1 MKKFLFL
8 ATSAMLVTALSGCAG
23 GGNEL
28 YILQNK
34 PEIDTQLKAFAN
46 IFAGEFDVDVK
57 VISCGGDSC
66 SLGTQLQSDI
76 AAGEIPDIFVI
87 DGQSAYDQYKDLIL
101 DVTGEEW
108 TNDTDLAFKVD
119 GRVYGFPVAVEGW
132 GMAYNADLLAQAG
145 IDPKTLNNYA
155 NYQAAFEKLDGMK
168 AELGI
173 DSVVSMA
180 ASANMSWVTRDH
192 NFNSY
197 VSAGLEYTDTSVLE
211 AVLGGNVDAN
221 RMSQYANWVE
231 LLFKFADETVLLSGG
246 YDEQVGAFAQ
256 QKAVFLHQ
264 GNWVEPNLKTANANF
279 KRGFAPHGTLNATTD
294 AIFVAAPTWYV
305 IHKDSDNIQAAKDYL
320 NYLASSEA
328 GHNYMVN
335 EIGAIPA
342 FKSVEL
348 VPTAPLSV
356 SVLEWVSEGKIY
368 SWNFTKTNSDFR
380 ANSLGPVY
388 TAFADATTKG
398 TATAKSTFI
407 SGMTAAL
414 ETLKP

>member
-23 GGNEL
+23 GGGEL

-34 PEIDTQLKAFAN
+34 PEIDTQLKAFAQLYS
-46 IFAGEFDVDVK
+46 AEFDNDVK

-76 AAGEIPDIFVI
+76 AAGETPDIFVI
-87 DGQSAYDQYKDLIL
+87 DGLSAYNQYKDLIL
-101 DVTGEEW
+101 DVTGETW
-108 TNDTDLAFKVD
+108 ASDTDLAFKVD
-119 GRVYGFPVAVEGW
+119 GKVYGFPVAVEGW
-132 GMAYNADLLAQAG
+132 GMAYNADLLAKAN

-155 NYQAAFEKLDGMK
+155 NYKAAFEKLNGMK
-168 AELGI
+168 TELGI

-180 ASANMSWVTRDH
+180 ASSGMAWVTRDH
-192 NFNSY
+192 NFNSLL
-197 VSAGLEYTDTSVLE
+197 SAGLPYGDLSVTNQIL
-211 AVLGGNVDAN
+211 AGNVDTN

-231 LLFKFADETVLLSGG
+231 LLFKFANPTVLLSGG

-294 AIFVAAPTWYV
+294 AIFVSAPTWYV
-305 IHKDSDNIQAAKDYL
+305 INKDSENIEAAKDFL
-320 NYLASSEA
+320 NYLASSEE

-342 FKSVEL
+342 FKSVKL

-356 SVLEWVSEGKIY
+356 SILDWVAQGKVY
-368 SWNFTKTNSDFR
+368 SWNQYYVEGSFR
-380 ANSLGPVY
+380 ETTLGPIY
-388 TAFADATTKG
+388 TTFADSVVKG
-398 TATAKSTFI
+398 TATAKSAYITA
-407 SGMTAAL
+407 MTNAL
-414 ETLKP
+414 KTLG

>member
-23 GGNEL
+23 SGGKEL

-34 PEIDTQLKAFAN
+34 PEIDTQLKAFAGLYS
-46 IFAGEFDVDVK
+46 AEYDVDVK

-76 AAGEIPDIFVI
+76 AAGETPDIFVI
-87 DGQSAYDQYKDLIL
+87 DGMSAYEQYKDLIL
-101 DVTGEEW
+101 DVTGETW

-119 GRVYGFPVAVEGW
+119 GKVYGFPVAVEGW
-132 GMAYNADLLAQAG
+132 GMAYNADLLQRAN

-155 NYQAAFEKLDGMK
+155 NYAAAFEKLNGMK

-180 ASANMSWVTRDH
+180 ASSGMAWVTRDH
-192 NFNSY
+192 NFNSLL
-197 VSAGLEYTDTSVLE
+197 SAGLPYGDLSVTNQIL
-211 AVLGGNVDAN
+211 AGNVDTN
-221 RMSQYANWVE
+221 RMNQYANWVE
-231 LLFKFADETVLLSGG
+231 LLFKYANPTVLLSGG

-256 QKAVFLHQ
+256 QKSVFLHQ
-264 GNWVEPNLKTANANF
+264 GNWVEPNLKTAGATF

-305 IHKDSDNIQAAKDYL
+305 IHKDSKNIQAAKDYL
-320 NYLASSEA
+320 NYLASSPE

-342 FKSVEL
+342 FKSVKL

-356 SVLEWVSEGKIY
+356 SILDWVAQGKIY
-368 SWNFTKTNSDFR
+368 SWNQYYVEGSFR
-380 ANSLGPVY
+380 ENQLGPIY
-388 TAFADATTKG
+388 TTFADSVTKNQ
-398 TATAKSTFI
+398 TNAKTTFI
-407 SGMTAAL
+407 SAMTAAL
-414 ETLKP
+414 KTLG

>member
-8 ATSAMLVTALSGCAG
+8 ATSAMLVTALSGCATT
-23 GGNEL
+23 GNQL

-34 PEIDTQLKAFAN
+34 PEIDTQLKAFAK
-46 IFAGEFDVDVK
+46 IFEGEGNVKVK

-76 AAGEIPDIFVI
+76 AAGETPDIFVI
-87 DGQSAYDQYKDLIL
+87 DGLSAYNQYKDLIL
-101 DVTGEEW
+101 DVTGETW
-108 TNDTDLAFKVD
+108 ASDTDLAFKVD

-132 GMAYNADLLAQAG
+132 GMAYNADLLAKAN

-155 NYQAAFEKLDGMK
+155 NYKAAFEKLDGMK
-168 AELGI
+168 TELGI

-180 ASANMSWVTRDH
+180 ASSGMAWVTRDH
-192 NFNSY
+192 NFNSLL
-197 VSAGLEYTDTSVLE
+197 SAGLPYGDLSVTNQIL
-211 AVLGGNVDAN
+211 AGNVDTN

-231 LLFKFADETVLLSGG
+231 LLFKFANPTVLLSGG

-294 AIFVAAPTWYV
+294 AIFVSAPTWYV
-305 IHKDSDNIQAAKDYL
+305 IHKGSKNVQAAKDYL
-320 NYLASSEA
+320 NFLASSPA

-342 FKSVEL
+342 FKSVKL

-356 SVLEWVSEGKIY
+356 SILDWVAQGKVY
-368 SWNFTKTNSDFR
+368 SWNQYYVEGTFR
-380 ANSLGPVY
+380 ENQLGPIY
-388 TAFADATTKG
+388 TTFATNVNNAN
-398 TATAKSTFI
+398 AKSTFVTA
-407 SGMTAAL
+407 MTNAL
-414 ETLKP
+414 KTLG

>member
-8 ATSAMLVTALSGCAG
+8 ATSAMLVTALSGCATT
-23 GGNEL
+23 GNQL

-34 PEIDTQLKAFAN
+34 PEIDTQLKAFAK
-46 IFAGEFDVDVK
+46 IFEGEGNVTVK

-76 AAGEIPDIFVI
+76 AAGETPDIFVI
-87 DGQSAYDQYKDLIL
+87 DGLSAYNQYKDLIL
-101 DVTGEEW
+101 DVTGEKW
-108 TNDTDLAFKVD
+108 STDTDLAFKVD

-132 GMAYNADLLAQAG
+132 GMAYNADLLAKAN

-155 NYQAAFEKLDGMK
+155 NYKAAFEKLDGMK
-168 AELGI
+168 TELGI

-180 ASANMSWVTRDH
+180 ASSGMAWVTRDH
-192 NFNSY
+192 NFNSLL
-197 VSAGLEYTDTSVLE
+197 SAGLPYGDLSVTNQIL
-211 AVLGGNVDAN
+211 AGNVDTN

-231 LLFKFADETVLLSGG
+231 LLFKFANPTVLLSGG

-294 AIFVAAPTWYV
+294 AIFVSAPTWYV
-305 IHKDSDNIQAAKDYL
+305 IHKDSKNVQAAKDYL
-320 NYLASSEA
+320 NFLASSPA

-342 FKSVEL
+342 FKSVKL

-356 SVLEWVSEGKIY
+356 SILDWVAQGKVY
-368 SWNFTKTNSDFR
+368 SWNQYYVEGTFR
-380 ANSLGPVY
+380 ENQLGPIY
-388 TAFADATTKG
+388 TTFATNVNNAN
-398 TATAKSTFI
+398 AKSTFVTA
-407 SGMTAAL
+407 MTNAL
-414 ETLKP
+414 KTLG

>member
-34 PEIDTQLKAFAN
+34 PEIDTQLKAFAELYS
-46 IFAGEFDVDVK
+46 AEYDVDVK

-76 AAGEIPDIFVI
+76 AAGETPDIFVI
-87 DGQSAYDQYKDLIL
+87 DGMSAYEQYKDLIL
-101 DVTGEEW
+101 DVTGETW

-119 GRVYGFPVAVEGW
+119 GKVYGFPVAVEGW
-132 GMAYNADLLAQAG
+132 GMAYNADLLAKAN

-155 NYQAAFEKLDGMK
+155 NYAAAFEKLNGMK

-180 ASANMSWVTRDH
+180 ASSGMAWVTRDH
-192 NFNSY
+192 NFNSLL
-197 VSAGLEYTDTSVLE
+197 SAGLPYGDLSVTNQIL
-211 AVLGGNVDAN
+211 AGNVDTN
-221 RMSQYANWVE
+221 RMNQYANWVE
-231 LLFKFADETVLLSGG
+231 LLFKYANPTVLLSGG

-264 GNWVEPNLKTANANF
+264 GNWVEPNLKTAGATF

-305 IHKDSDNIQAAKDYL
+305 IHKDSKNIQAAKDYL
-320 NYLASSEA
+320 NYLASSPE

-335 EIGAIPA
+335 EIGSIPA
-342 FKSVEL
+342 FKSVKL

-356 SVLEWVSEGKIY
+356 SILDWVAQGKIY
-368 SWNFTKTNSDFR
+368 SWNQYYVEGSFR
-380 ANSLGPVY
+380 ENQLGPIY
-388 TAFADATTKG
+388 TTFADSVTKNQ
-398 TATAKSTFI
+398 ANAKTTFI
-407 SGMTAAL
+407 SAMTAAL
-414 ETLKP
+414 KTLG

>member
-1 MKKFLFL
+1 
-8 ATSAMLVTALSGCAG
+8 
-23 GGNEL
+23 L

-57 VISCGGDSC
+57 VVSCGGGSC
-66 SLGTQLQSDI
+66 DLATVLQSDI
-76 AAGEIPDIFVI
+76 AAGEIPDIFTI
-87 DGQSAYDQYKDLIL
+87 DGISAYNQYKDLIL

-132 GMAYNADLLAQAG
+132 GMAYNADLLAKAN
-145 IDPKTLNNYA
+145 INPKTLNNYA
-155 NYQAAFEKLDGMK
+155 NYKAAFEKLDGMK

-180 ASANMSWVTRDH
+180 ASADMSWVTRDH

-197 VSAGLEYTDTSVLE
+197 VSAGLGYTDTSVLD
-211 AVLGGNVDAN
+211 AVLGGNVDTN

-231 LLFKFADETVLLSGG
+231 LLFKFANPTVLLSGG

-279 KRGFAPHGTLNATTD
+279 KRGFAPHGSLNATTD
-294 AIFVAAPTWYV
+294 AVFVAAPSFYV
-305 IHKDSDNIQAAKDYL
+305 IHKNSENIQAAKDYL
-320 NYLASSEA
+320 NFLASSPE

-342 FKSVEL
+342 FKSVEIK
-348 VPTAPLSV
+348 PNSPLSA
-356 SVLEWVSEGKIY
+356 SLLEWVKEGKIY
-368 SWNFTKTNSDFR
+368 SWNFLEINSNFR

-388 TAFADATTKG
+388 AAFADSVVRAR
-398 TATAKSTFI
+398 AAAKSTFVSAMTEAI
-407 SGMTAAL
+407 SGYN
-414 ETLKP
+414 

>member
-8 ATSAMLVTALSGCAG
+8 ATSAMLVTALSGCATTG
-23 GGNEL
+23 KQL

-57 VISCGGDSC
+57 VVSCGGGSC
-66 SLGTQLQSDI
+66 DLATVLQSDI
-76 AAGEIPDIFVI
+76 AAGEIPDIFTI
-87 DGQSAYDQYKDLIL
+87 DGISAYNQYKDLIL

-119 GRVYGFPVAVEGW
+119 SRVYGFPVAVEGW
-132 GMAYNADLLAQAG
+132 GMAYNADLLAKAN
-145 IDPKTLNNYA
+145 INPKTLNNYA
-155 NYQAAFEKLDGMK
+155 NYKAAFEKLDGMK

-180 ASANMSWVTRDH
+180 ASADMSWVTRDH

-197 VSAGLEYTDTSVLE
+197 VSAGLGYTDTSVLD
-211 AVLGGNVDAN
+211 AVLGGNVDTN

-231 LLFKFADETVLLSGG
+231 LLFKFANPTVLLSGG

-279 KRGFAPHGTLNATTD
+279 KRGFAPHGTLTATTD
-294 AIFVAAPTWYV
+294 AIFVAAPTFYV
-305 IHKDSDNIQAAKDYL
+305 IHKNSKNIQAAKDYL
-320 NYLASSEA
+320 NFLASSPA

-342 FKSVEL
+342 FKSIDIA
-348 VPTAPLSV
+348 PTAPLSV
-356 SVLEWVSEGKIY
+356 SVLEWVSEGKLY
-368 SWNFTKTNSDFR
+368 SWNFTKTNADFR
-380 ANSLGPVY
+380 KDSLGPVY
-388 TAFADATTKG
+388 TAFADATVKG
-398 TATAKSTFI
+398 QATAKANFI
-407 SGMTAAL
+407 SGMTTAL
-414 ETLKP
+414 QTLKP

>member
-23 GGNEL
+23 GGGEL

-34 PEIDTQLKAFAN
+34 PEIDTQLKAFAQLYAAEYDN
-46 IFAGEFDVDVK
+46 DVK

-76 AAGEIPDIFVI
+76 AAGETPDIFVI
-87 DGQSAYDQYKDLIL
+87 DGLSAYNQYKDLIL
-101 DVTGEEW
+101 DVTGETW
-108 TNDTDLAFKVD
+108 ASDTDLAFKVD

-132 GMAYNADLLAQAG
+132 GMAYNADLLAKAN

-155 NYQAAFEKLDGMK
+155 NYKAAFEKLDGMK
-168 AELGI
+168 AQLGI

-180 ASANMSWVTRDH
+180 ASSGMAWVTRDH
-192 NFNSY
+192 NFNSLL
-197 VSAGLEYTDTSVLE
+197 SAGLPYGDLSVTNQIL
-211 AVLGGNVDAN
+211 AGNVDTN

-231 LLFKFADETVLLSGG
+231 LLFKFANPTVLLSGG
-246 YDEQVGAFAQ
+246 YDEQVGAFAH

-294 AIFVAAPTWYV
+294 AIFVSAPTWYV
-305 IHKDSDNIQAAKDYL
+305 INKDSDNIQAAKDFL
-320 NYLASSEA
+320 NYLASSPE

-342 FKSVEL
+342 FKSVKL

-356 SVLEWVSEGKIY
+356 SILDWVAQGKVY
-368 SWNFTKTNSDFR
+368 SWNQYYVEGTFR
-380 ANSLGPVY
+380 ENTLGPIY
-388 TAFADATTKG
+388 TTFATNVNNAN
-398 TATAKSTFI
+398 AKSTFVTA
-407 SGMTAAL
+407 MTNAL
-414 ETLKP
+414 KTLG

>member
-1 MKKFLFL
+1 
-8 ATSAMLVTALSGCAG
+8 MLVTALSGCATT
-23 GGNEL
+23 GNQL

-34 PEIDTQLKAFAN
+34 PEIDTQLKAFAK
-46 IFAGEFDVDVK
+46 IFEGEGNVKVK

-76 AAGEIPDIFVI
+76 AAGETPDIFVI
-87 DGQSAYDQYKDLIL
+87 DGLSAYNQYKDLIL
-101 DVTGEEW
+101 DVTGEKW
-108 TNDTDLAFKVD
+108 STDTDLAFKVD

-132 GMAYNADLLAQAG
+132 GMAYNADLLAKAN

-155 NYQAAFEKLDGMK
+155 NYKAAFEKLDGMK
-168 AELGI
+168 TELGI

-180 ASANMSWVTRDH
+180 ASSGMAWVTRDH
-192 NFNSY
+192 NFNSLL
-197 VSAGLEYTDTSVLE
+197 SAGLPYGDLSVTNQIL
-211 AVLGGNVDAN
+211 AGNVDTN

-231 LLFKFADETVLLSGG
+231 LLFKFANPTVLLSGG

-294 AIFVAAPTWYV
+294 AIFVSAPTWYV
-305 IHKDSDNIQAAKDYL
+305 IHKDSKNVQAAKDYL
-320 NYLASSEA
+320 NFLASSPA

-342 FKSVEL
+342 FKSVKL

-356 SVLEWVSEGKIY
+356 SILDWVAQGKVY
-368 SWNFTKTNSDFR
+368 SWNQYYVEGTFR
-380 ANSLGPVY
+380 ENQLGPIY
-388 TAFADATTKG
+388 TTFATNVNNAN
-398 TATAKSTFI
+398 AKSTFVTA
-407 SGMTAAL
+407 MTNAL
-414 ETLKP
+414 KTLG